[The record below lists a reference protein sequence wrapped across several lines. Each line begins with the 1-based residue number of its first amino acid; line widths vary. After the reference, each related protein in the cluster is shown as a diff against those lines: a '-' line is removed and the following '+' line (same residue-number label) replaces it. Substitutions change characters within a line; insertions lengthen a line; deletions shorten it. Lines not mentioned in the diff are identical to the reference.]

1 MEINIKKIKKN
12 YYLLNSLIK
21 KYEDIIVNYYGKMN
35 FVTSER
41 NDKNGL
47 KFSEHIDSEKKN
59 IFLLIDNLKSV
70 CSLYDYLIK
79 KYEQFG
85 KNLKFDFNNIY
96 DINNNFSELDL
107 INNINKAKKYNN
119 LDLNLIVDEK
129 EKIINQKDKIV
140 MLQKNVRLLKK
151 NISSTFD
158 MFKEIENEINNK
170 ISKIEIVNISET
182 NISDYV

>member
-1 MEINIKKIKKN
+1 MEINIKKLKKN

-35 FVTSER
+35 FVTSEW

-96 DINNNFSELDL
+96 DINNNFSKMDEKFETL
-107 INNINKAKKYNN
+107 IKKYNN